1 MVALVLVFLF
11 LLFELLF
18 FSLHFAMI
26 LYVAIRVYTFLF
38 EIHRCG
44 VCTIPS
50 GWHYQRV
57 TKNNNTHLR
66 LPANNTHLLLPPIPM
81 LSFSLHIYFPLC
93 TCKTCLPHSQPKY
106 TILVSRMGSLN
117 RVLLPN
123 VLSLIVQHECELVK
137 FNKFSFTC
145 EGIEC
150 KYTVEVTRSCSLH
163 IFVFLVDFFCV
174 IVYFI
179 VVSSPP
185 HNYSRKVLKC
195 KQFLKLNLFVY
206 F

>member
-1 MVALVLVFLF
+1 MRCNYVQFQVDGIIN
-11 LLFELLF
+11 ELPKITT
-18 FSLHFAMI
+18 HI
-26 LYVAIRVYTFLF
+26 
-38 EIHRCG
+38 CD
-44 VCTIPS
+44 
-50 GWHYQRV
+50 YQR
-57 TKNNNTHLR
+57 TTHICYY
-66 LPANNTHLLLPPIPM
+66 HQYQCS
-81 LSFSLHIYFPLC
+81 LSLYTYIFPLC

-163 IFVFLVDFFCV
+163 IFVFLVDFFLCDCLF
-174 IVYFI
+174 YRRFK
-179 VVSSPP
+179 PP
-185 HNYSRKVLKC
+185 T
-195 KQFLKLNLFVY
+195 
-206 F
+206 